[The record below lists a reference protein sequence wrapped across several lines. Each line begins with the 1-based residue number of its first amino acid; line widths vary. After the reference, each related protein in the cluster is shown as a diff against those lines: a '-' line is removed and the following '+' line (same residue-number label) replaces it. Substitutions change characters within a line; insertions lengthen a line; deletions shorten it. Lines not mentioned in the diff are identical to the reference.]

1 MRSQFS
7 AFLWAI
13 LAVPTAARHLS
24 KLPGAVDVKIGSSTP
39 HELVRKDV
47 DHTETFSWSEE
58 GSPIIDLDV
67 DPNNFEVNCTSCQ
80 LSGSIRALFDE
91 RIDVWESD
99 LNISFTET
107 SAYVDLSILGASG
120 TEQIVPLWSIGGISV
135 AGVQATFGLG
145 FFIELVISV
154 DGELEATGGFEF
166 TIPDGS
172 WVAASLTGEIVGANF
187 DGANGDLLTWD
198 VTHGSTT
205 LKISLRLRTELGVR
219 TQILGLG
226 TDAAVGVYLNLI
238 EFVVTFD
245 DDDSDET
252 CALEATESWNVNAGA
267 YAELDVDLDNINLDA
282 APTKS
287 TTFYTGPTYTQCL
300 EDITKTESGTIVDGT
315 PAPATPTQP
324 TITSSSGAT
333 ETSDC
338 DEVEDIPYVI
348 ETAYITETAYATVTA
363 DCDGPNTTPASSTLK
378 AVVNY
383 D

>member
-1 MRSQFS
+1 MRPHFS
-7 AFLWAI
+7 RFLWAL
-13 LAVPTAARHLS
+13 LAVPATARHLS
-24 KLPGAVDVKIGSSTP
+24 KSPGTIDFKLGSSTSNQ
-39 HELVRKDV
+39 LVRKDV

-58 GSPIIDLDV
+58 GSSIIDLNV

-80 LSGSIRALFDE
+80 LSGSVRALFDE
-91 RIDVWESD
+91 KFEIWESD

-120 TEQIVPLWSIGGISV
+120 SEQIVPLWSIGGINV

-145 FFIELVISV
+145 FFVELVISV

-172 WVAASLTGEIVGANF
+172 WVAASLTGDIVGANF
-187 DGANGDLLTWD
+187 DGTTGDLVTWD

-205 LKISLRLRTELGVR
+205 VKISLRLRTELGVR
-219 TQILGLG
+219 TKILGLG
-226 TDAAVGVYLNLI
+226 TDAAVGVYLNLV

-267 YAELDVDLDNINLDA
+267 YAELDVDLDNINLDV

-287 TTFYTGPTYTQCL
+287 TTFFTGPTYTQCL
-300 EDITKTESGTIVDGT
+300 EDIATTETSTILDGT

-324 TITSSSGAT
+324 TITSGSDIT
-333 ETSDC
+333 KTSDC
-338 DEVEDIPYVI
+338 DEVKDIPYVVK
-348 ETAYITETAYATVTA
+348 TAYVTETAYATTTV
-363 DCDGPNTTPASSTLK
+363 DCDEQNSTPASSTLK
-378 AVVNY
+378 TVVNY
-383 D
+383 E